1 MAIEQE
7 TNKNNSPAHKEFENL
22 LNQDFKD
29 RKLKEDEII
38 KATITEITK
47 NFVVVDCK
55 AKMEGMIPVEEFK
68 HGNELEKLKV
78 GSVIEV
84 YLERIES
91 FKGEIVIS
99 REKAKRINAWKKMEK
114 VFETKEELTGYI
126 SGKVKGGYIA
136 NVEGL
141 PCFMPASQID
151 VRPLKKIDHLL
162 NTPIQVI
169 ATRIDK
175 NRGNVC
181 VSRRAVLEKSKN
193 KEISEVLKNL
203 KEGDVVEDAIVKAT
217 TDWGIFLDIKG
228 ADALLHVSD
237 LSYGRV
243 KKPSELVTIGQK
255 IKVKITKID
264 EKTNRVSASVKA
276 LTEDPY
282 ANISKKYKVG
292 ETYEGI
298 CTKLMDYGVFV
309 KLEEGVE
316 GLIHNSELSW
326 TNKNIQPSK
335 VLSASQKI
343 SVKIV
348 NIDIDAKRISLS
360 YKETLENPWNDIKDS
375 VRKEV
380 DVKIKNIT
388 DKAIFAEL
396 DNGLTGMLHYKE
408 ISYEENAD
416 DLKKFN
422 KNDKIKVKII
432 EIKDDKIRFSLRA
445 LGKDPMDWFSENN
458 KKVNDIITT
467 RIHEVMKTGVKVS
480 IDKEKKLIVT
490 IKKNDLAKQ
499 SADARPEVFSPG
511 NVLDAKITELD
522 MESRKIKLSVKAAQ
536 IDEEKSLVAKFG
548 AGATKSGAT
557 LKGIFEKALGGKKKK
572 QTKSKGIRVWHL
584 LSNKQNRILLP
595 STKRM
600 TNTTSVPARLRSTP
614 SRTTR

>member
-7 TNKNNSPAHKEFENL
+7 TNKNNTPAHKEFENL

-38 KATITEITK
+38 KATVTEITK
-47 NFVVVDCK
+47 NFIVVDCK

-68 HGNELEKLKV
+68 HNNELEKLKV

-114 VFETKEELTGYI
+114 VFETQEELTGYI

-136 NVEGL
+136 TVEGL

-203 KEGDVVEDAIVKAT
+203 KEGDIVEDAIVKAT

-255 IKVKITKID
+255 LKVKITKID

-343 SVKIV
+343 NVKIV
-348 NIDIDAKRISLS
+348 NIDIEAKRISLS

-375 VRKEV
+375 VSKEV
-380 DVKIKNIT
+380 NVKIKNIT

-408 ISYEENAD
+408 IAYEENAD

-422 KNDKIKVKII
+422 KNDSIKVKII

-445 LGKDPMDWFSENN
+445 LNKDPMDWFSENN

-522 MESRKIKLSVKAAQ
+522 TATRKIKLSVKAAQ

-572 QTKSKGIRVWHL
+572 KEEK
-584 LSNKQNRILLP
+584 
-595 STKRM
+595 
-600 TNTTSVPARLRSTP
+600 
-614 SRTTR
+614 